1 MNLLENLD
9 QIIINLNLLINDV
22 WKLVLFE
29 TSIQDNSFLV
39 IIWSMVFYFVV
50 LFISVYVL
58 KIILEGIFKF
68 IFNPITF
75 IFIILIFG
83 LSVWT
88 IIQINNEYESIATL
102 EDSKNDLSTT
112 PKVKIE
118 KIDPLTNNLEDD
130 QKLSNALQQIEKL
143 KEEINKQSQ
152 VIQDLKNN

>member
-9 QIIINLNLLINDV
+9 QIILNLNLLINDV

-29 TSIQDNSFLV
+29 TSIQDNSLLV
-39 IIWSMVFYFVV
+39 IIWSMVVYFVV
-50 LFISVYVL
+50 LFISIYVL
-58 KIILEGIFKF
+58 KIIVEGIFKF

-130 QKLSNALQQIEKL
+130 QKLSNALKQIEKL
-143 KEEINKQSQ
+143 REEIKKQSQ
-152 VIQDLKNN
+152 VIQDLKSN

>member
-9 QIIINLNLLINDV
+9 QIILNLNLLIKDV

-29 TSIQDNSFLV
+29 TSIQDNSFLT
-39 IIWSMVFYFVV
+39 IIWSMVIYFVV
-50 LFISVYVL
+50 LFISIYVL
-58 KIILEGIFKF
+58 KIIIEGIFKF

-88 IIQINNEYESIATL
+88 IIQINNDYEFIATL

-112 PKVKIE
+112 PNVKIE

-130 QKLSNALQQIEKL
+130 QKLSNALKQIEKL
-143 KEEINKQSQ
+143 KEEIKKQSQ
-152 VIQDLKNN
+152 VIQELKSN

>member
-9 QIIINLNLLINDV
+9 QIILNLNLLINDV

-29 TSIQDNSFLV
+29 TSIQDNSILV

-50 LFISVYVL
+50 LFISIYVL

-88 IIQINNEYESIATL
+88 IIQINNDHEFITIL

-112 PKVKIE
+112 PNVNIE

-130 QKLSNALQQIEKL
+130 QKLSNALKQIEKL
-143 KEEINKQSQ
+143 KEEIKKQSQ
-152 VIQDLKNN
+152 VIQELKSN

>member
-9 QIIINLNLLINDV
+9 QIILNLNLLINDV

-50 LFISVYVL
+50 LFISIYVL

-88 IIQINNEYESIATL
+88 IIQINNDYEFIATL
-102 EDSKNDLSTT
+102 EESKNDLSTT
-112 PKVKIE
+112 PNVKIE
-118 KIDPLTNNLEDD
+118 KIGPLTNNLEDD
-130 QKLSNALQQIEKL
+130 QKLSNALKQIEKL
-143 KEEINKQSQ
+143 KEEIKKQSQ
-152 VIQDLKNN
+152 VIQKLKSN

>member
-9 QIIINLNLLINDV
+9 QIILNLNLLINDV

-50 LFISVYVL
+50 LFISIYVL

-83 LSVWT
+83 FSVWT

-102 EDSKNDLSTT
+102 EDSKNDLSIT
-112 PKVKIE
+112 PNVKIE
-118 KIDPLTNNLEDD
+118 NIDPLTNNLEDD
-130 QKLSNALQQIEKL
+130 QKLSNSLKQIEKL
-143 KEEINKQSQ
+143 KEEIKKQSQ
-152 VIQDLKNN
+152 VIQELKSN

>member
-9 QIIINLNLLINDV
+9 QIILNINLLINDV

-50 LFISVYVL
+50 LFISIYVL

-68 IFNPITF
+68 IFNPVTF
-75 IFIILIFG
+75 IFIIFIFG

-88 IIQINNEYESIATL
+88 IIQINDDYENMATL
-102 EDSKNDLSTT
+102 EGSKNNFLTSPNVSIEQIEPLSS
-112 PKVKIE
+112 
-118 KIDPLTNNLEDD
+118 NLEDD
-130 QKLSNALQQIEKL
+130 QSLSNALKEIKQLQ
-143 KEEINKQSQ
+143 EEIKNKIKSYK
-152 VIQDLKNN
+152 I

>member
-1 MNLLENLD
+1 MDLLKNLD
-9 QIIINLNLLINDV
+9 QIILNLNLLINDV

-29 TSIQDNSFLV
+29 TSIQDNSLLV

-50 LFISVYVL
+50 LFISIYVL
-58 KIILEGIFKF
+58 KIIIEGIFKF

-83 LSVWT
+83 LSIWT
-88 IIQINNEYESIATL
+88 IIQINNDYEFVATL

-112 PKVKIE
+112 PNVKIE

-130 QKLSNALQQIEKL
+130 QKLSNALKQIEEL

-152 VIQDLKNN
+152 VIQKLKSN

>member
-9 QIIINLNLLINDV
+9 QIILNLNLLINDV

-50 LFISVYVL
+50 LFISIYVL

-88 IIQINNEYESIATL
+88 IIQINNDHEFITTL

-112 PKVKIE
+112 PNVKIE

-130 QKLSNALQQIEKL
+130 QKLSNALKQIEKL
-143 KEEINKQSQ
+143 KEEIKKQSQ
-152 VIQDLKNN
+152 VIQKLKSN

>member
-1 MNLLENLD
+1 MNLLEYLD
-9 QIIINLNLLINDV
+9 QTILNINLLINDV

-50 LFISVYVL
+50 LFISIYVL
-58 KIILEGIFKF
+58 KIIIEGIFKF

-88 IIQINNEYESIATL
+88 IIQINNDYEFIATL
-102 EDSKNDLSTT
+102 EESKNDLSTT
-112 PKVKIE
+112 PNVKIE
-118 KIDPLTNNLEDD
+118 KIGPLTNNLEDD
-130 QKLSNALQQIEKL
+130 QKLSNALKQIEKL
-143 KEEINKQSQ
+143 KEEIKKQSQ
-152 VIQDLKNN
+152 VIQELKSN

>member
-9 QIIINLNLLINDV
+9 QIILNLNLLINDV

-50 LFISVYVL
+50 LFISIYVL

-83 LSVWT
+83 LSIWT
-88 IIQINNEYESIATL
+88 IIQINNDYEFIATL
-102 EDSKNDLSTT
+102 EDRKNDLSTT
-112 PKVKIE
+112 PNVKIE

-130 QKLSNALQQIEKL
+130 QKLSNALKQIEKL
-143 KEEINKQSQ
+143 KEEIKKQSQ
-152 VIQDLKNN
+152 VIQELKSN

>member
-9 QIIINLNLLINDV
+9 QIILNLNLLINDV

-50 LFISVYVL
+50 LFISIYVL

-112 PKVKIE
+112 PNVKIE

-130 QKLSNALQQIEKL
+130 QKLSNALKQIEKL

>member
-9 QIIINLNLLINDV
+9 QIILNLNLLINDV

-50 LFISVYVL
+50 LFISIYVL
-58 KIILEGIFKF
+58 KIIIEGMFKF

-88 IIQINNEYESIATL
+88 IIQINNDYEFIAIL
-102 EDSKNDLSTT
+102 EESKNDLSTT
-112 PKVKIE
+112 PNVKIE

-143 KEEINKQSQ
+143 KEEINLSL
-152 VIQDLKNN
+152 IHI

>member
-9 QIIINLNLLINDV
+9 QIILNINLLINDV

-50 LFISVYVL
+50 LFISIYVL

-88 IIQINNEYESIATL
+88 IIQINNDHEFITTL

-112 PKVKIE
+112 PNVKIE

-130 QKLSNALQQIEKL
+130 QKLSNALKQIEKL
-143 KEEINKQSQ
+143 KEEIKKQSQ
-152 VIQDLKNN
+152 EIQELKSN

>member
-9 QIIINLNLLINDV
+9 QIIVNLNLLINDV

-50 LFISVYVL
+50 LFISIYVL

-88 IIQINNEYESIATL
+88 IIQINNDYEFVATL

-112 PKVKIE
+112 PNVKIE

-130 QKLSNALQQIEKL
+130 QKLSNALIQIEKL
-143 KEEINKQSQ
+143 KEEIKKQSQ
-152 VIQDLKNN
+152 VIQELKSN

>member
-9 QIIINLNLLINDV
+9 QIILNLNLLIKDV

-29 TSIQDNSFLV
+29 TSIQDNSFLT
-39 IIWSMVFYFVV
+39 IIWSMVIYFVV
-50 LFISVYVL
+50 LLISVYVL
-58 KIILEGIFKF
+58 KIIIEGIFKF

-75 IFIILIFG
+75 VFIILIFG

-88 IIQINNEYESIATL
+88 IIQINNDYEFIATL

-112 PKVKIE
+112 PNVKIE

>member
-9 QIIINLNLLINDV
+9 QIILNINLLINDV

-50 LFISVYVL
+50 LFISIYVL
-58 KIILEGIFKF
+58 KIIIEGIFKF

-83 LSVWT
+83 LSIWT
-88 IIQINNEYESIATL
+88 IIQINNDYEFVATL

-112 PKVKIE
+112 PNVKIE

-130 QKLSNALQQIEKL
+130 QKLSNALKQIEEL

-152 VIQDLKNN
+152 VIQKLKSN

>member
-9 QIIINLNLLINDV
+9 QIILNLNLLINDV

-29 TSIQDNSFLV
+29 TAFKDNSMLV
-39 IIWSMVFYFVV
+39 IIWSMIFYFVV

-58 KIILEGIFKF
+58 KIIIEGIFKF

-102 EDSKNDLSTT
+102 EDSKNDLLTT
-112 PKVKIE
+112 PNVKIE

-130 QKLSNALQQIEKL
+130 QKLSNALKQIEKL
-143 KEEINKQSQ
+143 KEEIKKQSQ
-152 VIQDLKNN
+152 VIQELKSN

>member
-9 QIIINLNLLINDV
+9 QIILNLNLLIKDV

-29 TSIQDNSFLV
+29 TSIQDNSLLI
-39 IIWSMVFYFVV
+39 IIWSMVVYFVV
-50 LFISVYVL
+50 LLISVYVL
-58 KIILEGIFKF
+58 KIIIEGIFKF

-88 IIQINNEYESIATL
+88 IIQINNDYEIIATL

-112 PKVKIE
+112 PNVKIE

>member
-9 QIIINLNLLINDV
+9 QIILNLNLLINDV

-39 IIWSMVFYFVV
+39 IIWSMVLYFVV
-50 LFISVYVL
+50 LFISIYVL

-88 IIQINNEYESIATL
+88 IIQINNDYEFIATL
-102 EDSKNDLSTT
+102 EESKNDLSTT
-112 PKVKIE
+112 PNVKIE
-118 KIDPLTNNLEDD
+118 KIEPLTNNLEDD
-130 QKLSNALQQIEKL
+130 QKLSNALKQIEKL
-143 KEEINKQSQ
+143 KEEIKKQSQ
-152 VIQDLKNN
+152 VIQKLKSN

>member
-1 MNLLENLD
+1 MNILENLD
-9 QIIINLNLLINDV
+9 QIILNLNLLINDV

-50 LFISVYVL
+50 LFISIYVL
-58 KIILEGIFKF
+58 KIIIEGIFKF

-88 IIQINNEYESIATL
+88 IIQINNDYEFIATL
-102 EDSKNDLSTT
+102 EESKNDLSTT
-112 PKVKIE
+112 PNVKIE

-130 QKLSNALQQIEKL
+130 QKLSNALKQIEKL
-143 KEEINKQSQ
+143 KEEIKKQSQ
-152 VIQDLKNN
+152 VIQELKSN

>member
-1 MNLLENLD
+1 MNILENLD
-9 QIIINLNLLINDV
+9 QIILNLNLLINDV
-22 WKLVLFE
+22 WNLVLFE

-50 LFISVYVL
+50 LFISIYVI
-58 KIILEGIFKF
+58 KIIIEGIFKF

-88 IIQINNEYESIATL
+88 IIQINNDYEFIATL
-102 EDSKNDLSTT
+102 EESKNDLSTT
-112 PKVKIE
+112 PNVKIE

-130 QKLSNALQQIEKL
+130 QKLSNALIQIEKL
-143 KEEINKQSQ
+143 KEEIKKQSQ
-152 VIQDLKNN
+152 VIQKLKMN

>member
-1 MNLLENLD
+1 MNLIQNLD
-9 QIIINLNLLINDV
+9 QIILNLNLLINDV

-50 LFISVYVL
+50 LFISIYVL

-88 IIQINNEYESIATL
+88 IIQINNDYEFIATL
-102 EDSKNDLSTT
+102 EESKNDLSTT
-112 PKVKIE
+112 PNVKIE
-118 KIDPLTNNLEDD
+118 KIGPLTNNLEDD
-130 QKLSNALQQIEKL
+130 QKLSNALKQIEKL
-143 KEEINKQSQ
+143 KEEIKKQSQ
-152 VIQDLKNN
+152 VIQKLKSN

>member
-9 QIIINLNLLINDV
+9 QIILNLNLLINDV

-50 LFISVYVL
+50 LFISIYVL

-88 IIQINNEYESIATL
+88 IIQINNDYEFIATL

-112 PKVKIE
+112 PNVKIE

-130 QKLSNALQQIEKL
+130 QKLSNALKQIEKL
-143 KEEINKQSQ
+143 KEEIKKQSQ
-152 VIQDLKNN
+152 VIQELKRN

>member
-9 QIIINLNLLINDV
+9 QIILNLNLLINDV

-29 TSIQDNSFLV
+29 TSIQDNSLLV

-50 LFISVYVL
+50 LFISIYVL
-58 KIILEGIFKF
+58 KIIIEGIFKF

-88 IIQINNEYESIATL
+88 IIQINNDYKFIATL
-102 EDSKNDLSTT
+102 EDRKNDLSTT
-112 PKVKIE
+112 PNVKIE

-130 QKLSNALQQIEKL
+130 QKLSNALKLIEKL
-143 KEEINKQSQ
+143 KEEVKKQSQ
-152 VIQDLKNN
+152 VIQELKSN

>member
-9 QIIINLNLLINDV
+9 QIILNLNLLINDV

-29 TSIQDNSFLV
+29 TSIQDNSLLI
-39 IIWSMVFYFVV
+39 IIWSMVVYFVF
-50 LFISVYVL
+50 LFISVYIL
-58 KIILEGIFKF
+58 KIIIEGIFKF

-88 IIQINNEYESIATL
+88 IIQINNDYEFIATL

-112 PKVKIE
+112 PNVKIE
-118 KIDPLTNNLEDD
+118 KIDPLINNLEDD
-130 QKLSNALQQIEKL
+130 QKLSNALKQIEKL
-143 KEEINKQSQ
+143 KEDIKKQSQ
-152 VIQDLKNN
+152 VIKKLKNN

>member
-9 QIIINLNLLINDV
+9 QIILNLNLLIKDV

-29 TSIQDNSFLV
+29 TSIQDNSLLI
-39 IIWSMVFYFVV
+39 IIWSMVVYFVF

-58 KIILEGIFKF
+58 KIIIEGIFKF

-88 IIQINNEYESIATL
+88 VIHINNDYEFVATL

-112 PKVKIE
+112 PNVKIE

-130 QKLSNALQQIEKL
+130 QKLSNALKQIEKL
-143 KEEINKQSQ
+143 KEEIKKQSQ
-152 VIQDLKNN
+152 VIQELKSN

>member
-9 QIIINLNLLINDV
+9 QIILNLNLLIKDV

-29 TSIQDNSFLV
+29 TSIQDNSLLI
-39 IIWSMVFYFVV
+39 IIWSMVVYFVV
-50 LFISVYVL
+50 LFISVYVF
-58 KIILEGIFKF
+58 KIIIEGIFKF

-83 LSVWT
+83 LSIWT
-88 IIQINNEYESIATL
+88 IIQINNEYEFVDTL

-112 PKVKIE
+112 PNVKIE

-130 QKLSNALQQIEKL
+130 QKLSNALQQIKKL

-152 VIQDLKNN
+152 LIQNLKNN

>member
-9 QIIINLNLLINDV
+9 QIILNLNLLINDV
-22 WKLVLFE
+22 WNLVLFE

-50 LFISVYVL
+50 LFISIYVL
-58 KIILEGIFKF
+58 KIIIEGIFKF

-88 IIQINNEYESIATL
+88 IIQINNDYEFIATL

-112 PKVKIE
+112 PNVKIE

-130 QKLSNALQQIEKL
+130 QKLSNALKQIEKL
-143 KEEINKQSQ
+143 KEEIKKQSQ
-152 VIQDLKNN
+152 VIQELKSN

>member
-50 LFISVYVL
+50 LFISIYVL

-88 IIQINNEYESIATL
+88 IIQINNDYEFIATL

-112 PKVKIE
+112 PNVKIE

-130 QKLSNALQQIEKL
+130 QKLSNALIQIEKL
-143 KEEINKQSQ
+143 KEDVKKQSQ
-152 VIQDLKNN
+152 VIQKLKMN

>member
-9 QIIINLNLLINDV
+9 QIILNLNLLINDV

-50 LFISVYVL
+50 LFISIYVL

-88 IIQINNEYESIATL
+88 IIQINNDYEFITTL

-112 PKVKIE
+112 PNVKIE

-130 QKLSNALQQIEKL
+130 QKLSNALKQIEKL
-143 KEEINKQSQ
+143 KEEIKKQSQ
-152 VIQDLKNN
+152 VIQKLKSN